1 MDDPCS
7 AHGKDLG
14 PPMTM
19 IRSTAP
25 TATQPQAMTA
35 AERGR
40 HIQSL
45 SDHFMAAYRRFED
58 FGLASDRDEA
68 CQWLHLRDQAVRER
82 LIDVGNDFFQTAG
95 ARDAQAMRTPEHA

>member
-1 MDDPCS
+1 MP
-7 AHGKDLG
+7 A
-14 PPMTM
+14 
-19 IRSTAP
+19 
-25 TATQPQAMTA
+25 ATQPQAMTA
-35 AERGR
+35 AERDA
-40 HIQSL
+40 HIQDL

-95 ARDAQAMRTPEHA
+95 ARDARLVQEQVA